1 MVWGSSEPPVELS
14 PGTGS
19 GGGGGGKSMCRAHT
33 NPPPVSNSQ
42 LDFIHLNV
50 AAMPSVFALTYSF
63 LPYLY
68 ITKLEWHVWRMQNI
82 DNNSTV
88 TGQFQTNSVSTN
100 VDWFCK
106 KGQCKIDQLTEYQ
119 MLFHCDMLWHWR

>member
-50 AAMPSVFALTYSF
+50 AATPSVFALTFFSSVF
-63 LPYLY
+63 L
-68 ITKLEWHVWRMQNI
+68 TKLEWHVWRMQNI

-88 TGQFQTNSVSTN
+88 TCLFQTNSVSTN

-119 MLFHCDMLWHWR
+119 MRFHCDMLWHWR